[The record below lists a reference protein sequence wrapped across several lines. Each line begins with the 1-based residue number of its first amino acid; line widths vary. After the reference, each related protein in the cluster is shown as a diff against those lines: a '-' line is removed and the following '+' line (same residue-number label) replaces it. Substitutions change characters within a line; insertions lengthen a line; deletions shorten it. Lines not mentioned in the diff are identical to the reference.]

1 MDEQMYD
8 NVPMSEPEPLVRDPR
23 FQPDRVVGAVLDGRA
38 ICVSHVASAGE
49 DATAAVERIGVLL
62 EADRLRWLT
71 RAEALASSRTDCEEC
86 GGSLD
91 GLG

>member
-1 MDEQMYD
+1 
-8 NVPMSEPEPLVRDPR
+8 MSDSKWVVRDPR
-23 FQPDRVVGAVLDGRA
+23 FQPNRVVGALLDGRA
-38 ICVSHVASAGE
+38 LCVSHVAPAGE
-49 DATAAVERIGVLL
+49 DTASAVERIGSLL

-71 RAEALASSRTDCEEC
+71 RAEALASGQVDCQEC